1 MHRYFFYLGLLFVP
15 LLFGLGC
22 KDAPVDA
29 SETVGVEDF
38 FDRSIVQSI
47 ALEISPSDRQAMF
60 DALPERVYVP
70 ATFMWGDTRL
80 ENVGVRFKGNST
92 SQPEAWWKR
101 SLLIKFGE
109 FVDGQRFLG
118 LRRVSLDNGVQF
130 GSLFSE
136 RLMSD
141 MLLSEEVITSR
152 TNYAQVTIN
161 GEFEGLFVNVE
172 RIDKSFLENAFGNR
186 DGILY
191 KNHLGGPGSD
201 FSVLQ
206 SLEEYGL
213 SFEPKNHED
222 EADYSSLMNLALLL
236 RDTPEAD
243 FEEVLEANFALEP
256 FLKLMAVMMLS
267 GAFDQYTGFN
277 PHNFYIYDDPVS
289 ARIHYLVWDLDVGFA
304 DNAFGQIPVIDGWDA
319 SWPAPSIPRPLI
331 ERILSSDSLRSRYQT
346 HANRI
351 LETYFR
357 PDILEQ
363 ELDNLFE
370 QVKPILDLDPYPA
383 KRVTVA
389 TDDGYPSIVASMK
402 AFMQRRYETAR
413 YQLDNPASERPVHAS
428 EQGPQPGESVADD
441 PSNLEVTQVD
451 AQGVHLRW
459 QDNSDREAITIVQRC
474 QGVGCTSFNNHVGI
488 EANQP
493 PETIDGTV
501 REGITYRYR
510 VYAAWPTPDGPRGT
524 GTSNVVDATP

>member
-1 MHRYFFYLGLLFVP
+1 MYRYFFYSGLLLLP

-22 KDAPVDA
+22 KDAPVA
-29 SETVGVEDF
+29 AAEIVGVEDF
-38 FDRSIVQSI
+38 FERSAVQSI
-47 ALEISPSDRQAMF
+47 ALEISTENRQAMF
-60 DALPERVYVP
+60 DALPERIYVP
-70 ATFMWGDTRL
+70 ATFIWRDIRL
-80 ENVGVRFKGNST
+80 ENVGVRFKGNSS

-141 MLLSEEVITSR
+141 ILLSEAVIASR

-213 SFEPKNHED
+213 SFEPKTHED
-222 EADYSSLMNLALLL
+222 EADYSTLMNLALLL
-236 RDTPEAD
+236 RDTPD
-243 FEEVLEANFALEP
+243 GEVVQALEDSFALEP
-256 FLKLMAVMMLS
+256 FLKLMAVMTLG

-277 PHNFYIYDDPVS
+277 PHNYYIYDDPAS
-289 ARIHYLVWDLDVGFA
+289 ARIHYIVWDLDVGFA

-319 SWPAPSIPRPLI
+319 SWPVPSIPRPLI
-331 ERILSSDSLRSRYQT
+331 ERILLNDSLRLRYQA
-346 HANRI
+346 HASRI

-357 PDILEQ
+357 PEFLEQ
-363 ELDNLFE
+363 ELDNLFTLVE
-370 QVKPILDLDPYPA
+370 PILGLDPYPA
-383 KRVTVA
+383 KRVTVP
-389 TDDGYPSIVASMK
+389 DDNGYPSIIASMK
-402 AFMQRRYETAR
+402 AFIQRRYETAR
-413 YQLDNPASERPVHAS
+413 YQLDNPATERPVHAS
-428 EQGPQPGESVADD
+428 EQGPQPGESLPDD
-441 PSNLEVTQVD
+441 PSNLEVTLVD

-459 QDNSDREAITIVQRC
+459 QDNSDREALTIVQRC
-474 QGVGCTSFNNHVGI
+474 YGIGCTSFENRAGI
-488 EANQP
+488 EPDQL
-493 PETIDGTV
+493 PEFIDDAVQAGV
-501 REGITYRYR
+501 TYRYR

-524 GTSNVVDATP
+524 GTSNVVEATP